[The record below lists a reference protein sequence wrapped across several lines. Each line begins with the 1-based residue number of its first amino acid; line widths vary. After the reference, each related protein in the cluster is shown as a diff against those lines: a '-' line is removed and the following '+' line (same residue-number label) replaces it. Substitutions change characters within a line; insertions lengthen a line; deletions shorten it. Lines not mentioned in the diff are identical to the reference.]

1 MAKPCEGKT
10 LSLVAE
16 QLHCRAG
23 ERSLLHDVSLRLTPG
38 EVHAVLGPNG
48 AGKSTLLK
56 ALGGELRPQA
66 GRIELNGQAL
76 DAMPP
81 RERARHRAV
90 LPQLDRLRFGFR
102 AEQVVSMGRQP
113 CLRHGPA
120 REREIVLSALDAAGV
135 RALAQRRYTMLSGGE
150 RARVQF
156 ARVLAQIWEPLPSGP
171 RYLLLDEPTASLDL
185 AHQHR
190 LMMTA
195 RRFAADGVGVLAVL
209 HDPNLALRYADRVSL
224 LRDGRVLAGGTPTA
238 VMDAAHLHRL
248 YGIEVDII
256 QVPGQRGWIVPRTP
270 GDTASD

>member
-1 MAKPCEGKT
+1 MAKRCEGKT

-16 QLHCRAG
+16 HLQCRAG
-23 ERSLLHDVSLRLTPG
+23 GRSLLHDVSLRLAPG

-56 ALGGELRPQA
+56 VLSGELRPQS
-66 GRIELNGQAL
+66 GRVELNGRAL
-76 DAMPP
+76 HAVPP

-90 LPQLDRLRFGFR
+90 LPQLDRLRFGFK
-102 AEQVVSMGRQP
+102 AEQVVAIGRQP
-113 CLRHGPA
+113 CLRHTSA
-120 REREIVLSALDAAGV
+120 REHEIVLSALDAAGV
-135 RALAQRRYTMLSGGE
+135 RALAQRRYTTLSGGE

-156 ARVLAQIWEPLPSGP
+156 ARVLAQIWEPLPAGP

-190 LMMTA
+190 LMTTA

-224 LRDGRVLAGGTPTA
+224 LRDGRVLASGAPAT
-238 VMDAAHLHRL
+238 VMDAEHLHRL

-256 QVPGQRGWIVPRTP
+256 AVDGQRGWIVPRTAGLP
-270 GDTASD
+270 STD